1 MRPLVVVVVA
11 PLLLPPVLSAADL
24 GETSSPLVSPE
35 LRVVVVPEDLLVTV
49 PPLRALELEEPL
61 LAVVPML
68 RVLLPELF

>member
-61 LAVVPML
+61 LAVVPLL